1 MEQMKLSF
9 IILSRMIAERLV
21 IDFRIE
27 VRDELGLSFRCRF
40 FQFIKPAFPI
50 LEIINDFFFVHY
62 GYSIKIHPG
71 FLLVKQI
78 FTVWFNHIFS
88 IDTL

>member
-1 MEQMKLSF
+1 MTAK
-9 IILSRMIAERLV
+9 RLV
-21 IDFRIE
+21 IDFRIQ
-27 VRDELGLSFRCRF
+27 VRYELGLSFRCRF

-50 LEIINDFFFVHY
+50 LETINDLFFVHY

-88 IDTL
+88 IDAL